1 MKPFYV
7 LLMLLTSFT
16 NSYAKTVDGYIITL
30 KGDTVF
36 SKIKIPGAFSNFN
49 YNEVEIIDST
59 NESKVLTP
67 EDIKGYGY
75 HYKNKDYVFMSK
87 KIKKGTLYFLEQ
99 IVGGTKASLYQYIS
113 SNFGYGSDKVFYTFE
128 KAGGINLFIV
138 NYAALS
144 DFRNELRFFYSEN
157 IEVQKLIDSK
167 FNGRGHIQDD
177 IKEIVEAVNK

>member
-1 MKPFYV
+1 MKSFYV
-7 LLMLLTSFT
+7 LLMLLASFT
-16 NSYAKTVDGYIITL
+16 KSYSKTVDGYIISL
-30 KGDTVF
+30 NGDTV
-36 SKIKIPGAFSNFN
+36 SLKIKIPGAFSNFN
-49 YNEVEIIDST
+49 YKEVEIIDSS

-75 HYKNKDYVFMSK
+75 HYKNKDYVYMSK

-113 SNFGYGSDKVFYTFE
+113 SSGGYGSDKVFYTFE
-128 KAGGINLFIV
+128 KAGGINLFID

-144 DFRNELRFFYSEN
+144 DFRNELRFFYNEN
-157 IEVQKLIDSK
+157 IGVQKLIDSK

-177 IKEIVEAVNK
+177 IKEVVEVVNK